1 MGEEGIFINLV
12 EKHEELSDK
21 KTKKA
26 EQKSI
31 LKNDYLPP
39 PGHMSFLK
47 IGDNTTEDVDDEE
60 EEEEDSDVV
69 DQVEEFVN
77 ENVDYAQDNTDGDNS
92 QNEEH
97 SAREISKLSHLIF
110 HNGVVWNHG
119 RTWDFAED
127 WFCLD
132 IEWGPSSLV
141 TGSLK
146 HVQAFH
152 VTSKSQGSSMEECS
166 TSLGY
171 VLAAS
176 VDMSDEDED
185 FIIVIFGGQSTETAT
200 TSYRLEIVTGPSDF
214 YGSLTCKAYKSK
226 PRSYKEFKLPDDY
239 SHYIICIIHYAI
251 YTKGIHGCSYLYY
264 ALIININ

>member
-1 MGEEGIFINLV
+1 MVLYG
-12 EKHEELSDK
+12 
-21 KTKKA
+21 
-26 EQKSI
+26 
-31 LKNDYLPP
+31 
-39 PGHMSFLK
+39 
-47 IGDNTTEDVDDEE
+47 
-60 EEEEDSDVV
+60 
-69 DQVEEFVN
+69 
-77 ENVDYAQDNTDGDNS
+77 
-92 QNEEH
+92 
-97 SAREISKLSHLIF
+97 
-110 HNGVVWNHG
+110 
-119 RTWDFAED
+119 TWDISED

-152 VTSKSQGSSMEECS
+152 VTSKSQGPSMEECS

-176 VDMSDEDED
+176 VDLSDEDED

-251 YTKGIHGCSYLYY
+251 YTKGIHGCSYFYY